1 MSDLSESLPNESPAE
16 DRSSQ
21 AVRMEYYAPP
31 APLVDKFAQEVCAQY
46 AARTGDPS
54 IADADVVKGFSAFVK
69 LMGNILARQMSE
81 QSEERFCA
89 NQN

>member
-1 MSDLSESLPNESPAE
+1 MSDLSESLPSESAAD

-21 AVRMEYYAPP
+21 AARIEYYAPP
-31 APLVDKFAQEVCAQY
+31 APLVDKFALAVCTQY

-54 IADADVVKGFSAFVK
+54 LADADVVKGFSAFVK

-81 QSEERFCA
+81 QS
-89 NQN
+89 